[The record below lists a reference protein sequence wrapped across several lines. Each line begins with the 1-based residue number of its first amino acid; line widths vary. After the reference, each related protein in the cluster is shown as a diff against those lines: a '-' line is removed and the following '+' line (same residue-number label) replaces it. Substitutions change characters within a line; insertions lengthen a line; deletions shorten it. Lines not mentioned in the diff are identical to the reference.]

1 MKKLAVHF
9 QALMFGYA
17 ALILTS
23 CSTSLY
29 TGSFDHPE
37 VSFDHS
43 GFSYV
48 TTIQGSSLVSYRGFS
63 GRRVNGL
70 MNEAKRK
77 MYSQHDFRPN
87 EVITNVTTDIIK
99 TGYFWGRPP
108 QFFLRELIVTLSA
121 DVYRFG
127 GESEQFEIK
136 KEKIEPSSESVTN
149 PFEKYAEKSD
159 EEEFSK
165 IQKIKYLGF
174 SEYDERTFERGIT
187 GTEILL
193 LLEMGDKFYKG
204 TFRRNLDGGKVRL
217 QNIYEFD
224 SESVSWKLA
233 RQEIDLPKSVIV
245 GFRYD

>member
-1 MKKLAVHF
+1 MKKSAVHF

-48 TTIQGSSLVSYRGFS
+48 TTIEGSSVVSYRGFS
-63 GRRVNGL
+63 VRKVNGL

-87 EVITNVTTDIIK
+87 EVITNVTTDIIE
-99 TGYFWGRPP
+99 TGFFWR
-108 QFFLRELIVTLSA
+108 QFFLRELIVQLSA

-127 GESEQFEIK
+127 GEGEQFEIN

-159 EEEFSK
+159 AEEFSK
-165 IQKIKYLGF
+165 IQKIRYLGF
-174 SEYDERTFERGIT
+174 SEYDERTIEWGITERGI
-187 GTEILL
+187 LL
-193 LLEMGDKFYKG
+193 LIEMGDKFYKG
-204 TFRRNLDGGKVRL
+204 TFRRNLDGGRVRL

-224 SESVSWKLA
+224 SESVSWKLS